1 MLSHLQYFLY
11 FLVIVIL
18 QYIALLT
25 NPTCMYIANRIFLV
39 AIQML
44 AQLISL
50 STALILPNYCLNNTL
65 SAILNV

>member
-18 QYIALLT
+18 QYITLLT
-25 NPTCMYIANRIFLV
+25 NPMYIANRIFLV

-44 AQLISL
+44 APLISL

-65 SAILNV
+65 SVSAILNV